1 MIKSTSCASACKVL
15 FLLYP
20 STSLFPVMPFLRGF
34 LICFHSFL
42 SISLPYPYT
51 AFSVRPTG
59 QPTGAP
65 TGQPTMQPSSRPTV
79 SPSLGISKRPT
90 GQPTSYPSRFEP
102 FPIVA
107 GAATVG
113 GLSTQS
119 AIIIFSAVGAIVLC
133 LFVCFSCYFQHKFI
147 NKEEDR
153 IHSLVEENFDDDD
166 IILDDGEGGEIVDNE
181 SMYYRQFGE
190 VETPMHTFKDKDGNL
205 VPGTPMISFFVIC
218 LILKQLFLRMKSTY
232 S

>member
-1 MIKSTSCASACKVL
+1 MIMLT
-15 FLLYP
+15 
-20 STSLFPVMPFLRGF
+20 T
-34 LICFHSFL
+34 SFL
-42 SISLPYPYT
+42 PLLPFCGLSRSSLSTLSVYFDILYSAFEMLLPYFSFFLVSQHSPVLYLHT

-59 QPTGAP
+59 QPSGAP
-65 TGQPTMQPSSRPTV
+65 TGQPSMQPSSKPSV

-90 GQPTSYPSRFEP
+90 GQPTSYPSRFQP

-119 AIIIFSAVGAIVLC
+119 AIIIFSAVGAVVLC
-133 LFVCFSCYFQHKFI
+133 IFVCFSCYFQHKFI

-166 IILDDGEGGEIVDNE
+166 IILDDGEGGDIVDNE

-205 VPGTPMISFFVIC
+205 VPG
-218 LILKQLFLRMKSTY
+218 
-232 S
+232 